1 MKNGY
6 VSRLVA
12 VLSVVAFIGASGVAF
27 GQARPDAVQPPAPP
41 AVKPPAAAAKPPAAK
56 PANGAD
62 AGLSNRSKLDIL
74 PDTPEAGTKD
84 EIEAMIRGEMGENAV
99 GDNKQFTVKTED
111 DLTGMAKGDLY
122 KNEDTV
128 YKVMKVD
135 IKGTKGGVLVM
146 QRIAGQ
152 NDPQRRWVRLSGS
165 GPTRIS
171 SALSLLDLYVQ
182 GGPFLHPIAVL
193 FVVMV
198 ILTVNGLFV
207 YRRSR
212 ICPDDFAVA
221 AEEALARHDLAKFE
235 SLTKDRKGL
244 LPAMCRAMAYR
255 FDTTTADE
263 MRAATEGAAATY
275 VYRLRVPV
283 RALNLIAVAAPLL
296 GLLGT
301 IVGMVIVFEGVAGS
315 TGAAKAS
322 VLASGIRVKLF
333 STASALLVAI
343 PALFIFFYFNQRLNL
358 LVAETNNVAERFL
371 AMATRIKV
379 KRGLAG
385 HAAEGKRGGGDM
397 PEEHSEV

>member
-6 VSRLVA
+6 VYRLVA
-12 VLSVVAFIGASGVAF
+12 VLSAVAFIGASGAAF
-27 GQARPDAVQPPAPP
+27 AQATADAPKPPAPAAP
-41 AVKPPAAAAKPPAAK
+41 KPPAPAAAKPAAAK
-56 PANGAD
+56 PGD
-62 AGLSNRSKLDIL
+62 SGLSNRTKLDIL

-111 DLTGMAKGDLY
+111 DMTGIAKGDLY
-122 KNEDTV
+122 KNEDTI
-128 YKVMKVD
+128 YKVMKFEL
-135 IKGTKGGVLVM
+135 KGAKGGVFVA

-152 NDPQRRWVRLSGS
+152 NDPQRRWIRVSGS
-165 GPTRIS
+165 GPARMS
-171 SALSLLDLYVQ
+171 SSLSLLDLYIQ

-207 YRRSR
+207 YRRGR

-221 AEEALARHDLAKFE
+221 AEEALAKSDLKAFE
-235 SLTKDRKGL
+235 ALSRDRKGL
-244 LPAMCRAMAYR
+244 LPAMCRAMVHR

-263 MRAATEGAAATY
+263 MRSAAEGTAATY
-275 VYRLRVPV
+275 VYRLRIPV

-333 STASALLVAI
+333 STASALIVAI

-379 KRGLAG
+379 KMGLAG
-385 HAAEGKRGGGDM
+385 HAGGVAANGKGL
-397 PEEHSEV
+397 PEEHAEV

>member
-1 MKNGY
+1 MKNWY

-12 VLSVVAFIGASGVAF
+12 VLCVVAFIGASGVAF
-27 GQARPDAVQPPAPP
+27 GQAKQDPPKPPAPP
-41 AVKPPAAAAKPPAAK
+41 APAAVKPPAAPAAK
-56 PANGAD
+56 PAKAD
-62 AGLSNRSKLDIL
+62 DSGLSNRAKLDVL

-99 GDNKQFTVKTED
+99 GDNKQFTVKTDD
-111 DLTGMAKGDLY
+111 DLTGMSKGDLY

-135 IKGTKGGVLVM
+135 VKGTKGGVFVV

-152 NDPQRRWVRLSGS
+152 NDPQRRWIRLSGS
-165 GPTRIS
+165 GPARLS
-171 SALSLLDLYVQ
+171 SALSLLDLYIQ

-193 FVVMV
+193 FVVTV

-221 AEEALARHDLAKFE
+221 AEEALAKSDLAAFE
-235 SLTKDRKGL
+235 SLARDRKGL
-244 LPAMCRAMAYR
+244 LPAMCRAMAHR

-263 MRAATEGAAATY
+263 MRSAAEGTAATY
-275 VYRLRVPV
+275 VYRLRIPV

-333 STASALLVAI
+333 STASALIVAI

-371 AMATRIKV
+371 AMATRIKF
-379 KRGLAG
+379 KKGLG
-385 HAAEGKRGGGDM
+385 SHGGEGRSGRDL
-397 PEEHSEV
+397 PEEHAEV